1 MSALNDNTS
10 EALYFE
16 ISHLRSVIQKSN
28 QNHVPKWMH
37 LLILIKY

>member
-1 MSALNDNTS
+1 MNNFKRLFKAMSALNDNTS

-28 QNHVPKWMH
+28 QNHVPK
-37 LLILIKY
+37 